1 MRLEL
6 TQFQADELAELLEST
21 IGSMAAEIH
30 HTDSPDY
37 RAGLRQ
43 RREALRQIRA
53 QLDELLVS

>member
-6 TQFQADELAELLEST
+6 TEFQAAELAELLEST

-43 RREALRQIRA
+43 RRESLRQVLS
-53 QLDELLVS
+53 QLNAVPVG